1 MAANVGTFVVGLHVS
16 HAASGGAIGGSR
28 TSSHAGRCR
37 KQGEINDSS
46 CRTMAR
52 ILYAGYLAFALYLL
66 YPMIHNTLNFSMD
79 CMLNA
84 LPGGDRDMPQ
94 RTASGAST
102 QGSRCAADTQLVARS
117 PGIH

>member
-1 MAANVGTFVVGLHVS
+1 
-16 HAASGGAIGGSR
+16 
-28 TSSHAGRCR
+28 
-37 KQGEINDSS
+37 
-46 CRTMAR
+46 MAR

-117 PGIH
+117 PGIQ